1 MKVIPDLIGDLNKTE
16 RTKPIRSEATKR
28 GNVNYCICMNA
39 PAICTDYIYIEI
51 RDNIHN
57 MQVLKFGGTS
67 VANAENMS
75 KVVDIVTK
83 AVDRDRTILVLSAI
97 SGCTDALIKIGTL
110 ASERD
115 ESYKT
120 LIDGLQTRHHDIIKA
135 FLPVE
140 KQEDSIEVCDS
151 LFDSLRSIAQGVYLL
166 GELSPA
172 SLDAIQSFGELWS
185 TKIMATKLASI
196 GIATKWVDSRQI
208 VRTVAKGDKNVTDV
222 QKTYS
227 RVNEMVEDNNVTQL
241 FILPGFIASDRLG
254 RTTTLGRGGSD
265 YTASLLAVGCKARI
279 LEIWTD
285 VPGMMTSNPKVVPT
299 ARTIS
304 NISYKAALEL
314 SHFGAKVI
322 YPPTIQPVVAEGIPI
337 YIKDTFHPEAAGT
350 LIEKHPPRSKDK
362 LIGISNSDNIALL
375 SLEGS
380 GMVGI
385 PGFSSRLFETLSQND
400 INIILIT
407 QASSVH
413 TMCIAVSEKDAE
425 KAREA
430 ADRCF
435 AYEISLG
442 KLNPL
447 KVEKGYSIV
456 CLVGD
461 DVLNQTG
468 ATGRMLAALG
478 RNSIPVRATAQGSSE
493 RNISAIIASEDAEAA
508 IRTIHNEF
516 FDRRSGKE
524 IHLFIAGYGT
534 VGKALVDIIAK
545 NREKIEK
552 RTGRRLHVC
561 GLSNSRRFILDKNG
575 LSLDNIKDR
584 LAAGESSADEAY
596 FTRLATLSLENSV
609 FVDCT
614 ASADIAFKYM
624 NLFKKGYS
632 VVACNKITFSLPYV
646 RYAALKEAAI
656 EIGATLRYETTVG
669 AALPILESI
678 SRSVH
683 SGDEILRIEAVLSGT
698 LNYIFSNY
706 AGGEGGT
713 FAEVVKKAQDAG
725 YTEPDPR
732 LDLSGRDVL
741 RKLLILSREAG
752 IPLDEKDVEQTPI
765 LGPEFFEG
773 DVEEFY
779 RKLAENEETFAA
791 RYREAADKGLR
802 QRFVATLVKDEDA
815 PLGYRACIGLE
826 AVAPEHPL
834 FSLSGTDNCAIIRT
848 DFYPSPL
855 VVQGAGAGAYQT
867 ASGVLNDIIV

>member
-1 MKVIPDLIGDLNKTE
+1 
-16 RTKPIRSEATKR
+16 
-28 GNVNYCICMNA
+28 
-39 PAICTDYIYIEI
+39 
-51 RDNIHN
+51 
-57 MQVLKFGGTS
+57 MQVLKFGGSS
-67 VANAENMS
+67 VANAQNME
-75 KVVDIVTK
+75 KVIDIVTN
-83 AVDRDRTILVLSAI
+83 AVDRDRTILVSSAI
-97 SGCTDALIKIGTL
+97 SGCTDTLIKIGTL

-115 ESYKT
+115 ESYKI
-120 LIDGLQTRHHDIIKA
+120 LIDDLQTRHHEIIDS

-140 KQEDSIEVCDS
+140 KRTESKEVCDG

-185 TKIMATKLASI
+185 TKILATKLASI
-196 GIATKWVDSRQI
+196 GIATKWIDSRQI
-208 VRTVAKGDKNVTDV
+208 IRTVAKGDKNIVDI
-222 QKTYS
+222 QKTYF
-227 RVNEMVEDNNVTQL
+227 RVNELVETNPITQL
-241 FILPGFIASDRLG
+241 FVLPGFIASDKQG

-265 YTASLLAVGCKARI
+265 YTAALYAVGCKARI

-337 YIKDTFHPEAAGT
+337 YVKNTFEPEAHGT
-350 LIEKHPPRSKDK
+350 LIEKHPPRSKDSV
-362 LIGISNSDNIALL
+362 IGISNSDNIALL

-385 PGFSSRLFETLSQND
+385 PGFSSRLFETFSQND

-430 ADRCF
+430 ADKCF

-447 KVEKGYSIV
+447 KVEKGFSIV

-493 RNISAIIASEDAEAA
+493 RNISVIISSEDAEGA
-508 IRTIHNEF
+508 IKTIHNEF
-516 FDRRSGKE
+516 FDRRSGKD
-524 IHLFIAGYGT
+524 INLFIAGFGT

-545 NREKIEK
+545 NRDKIAA
-552 RTGRRLHVC
+552 RTGRRLRIC
-561 GLSNSRRFILDKNG
+561 GLSNSRRFIIDKNG
-575 LSLDNIKDR
+575 LDLNDIKTQLDNGIS
-584 LAAGESSADEAY
+584 AADEAY
-596 FTRLATLSLENSV
+596 FTHLATLSLENSV

-624 NLFKKGYS
+624 NLFKRGYS
-632 VVACNKITFSLPYV
+632 VVACNKITFSLPYSQ
-646 RYAALKEAAI
+646 YAALKEAAI

-683 SGDEILRIEAVLSGT
+683 SGDEITRIEAVLSGT

-713 FAEVVKKAQDAG
+713 FAEVVKRAQDAG

-752 IPLDEKDVEQTPI
+752 VPLDEKDVQISPI
-765 LGPEFFEG
+765 LAEEFFEG
-773 DVEEFY
+773 DVEAFY
-779 RKLAENEETFAA
+779 SKLVENEEIFAA
-791 RYREAADKGLR
+791 RFKEAASKGLR
-802 QRFVATLVKDEDA
+802 QRFVASLVKDETSE
-815 PLGYRACIGLE
+815 LGYRAKIGLE
-826 AVAPEHPL
+826 NVNESHPL
-834 FSLSGTDNCAIIRT
+834 FTLSGTDNCAIIQT

-867 ASGVLNDIIV
+867 ASGVLNDIIM

>member
-1 MKVIPDLIGDLNKTE
+1 
-16 RTKPIRSEATKR
+16 
-28 GNVNYCICMNA
+28 
-39 PAICTDYIYIEI
+39 
-51 RDNIHN
+51 
-57 MQVLKFGGTS
+57 MQVLKFGGSS

-83 AVDRDRTILVLSAI
+83 AVDRDRTILVASAI
-97 SGCTDALIKIGTL
+97 SGCTDTLINIGRL
-110 ASERD
+110 AAERN
-115 ESYKT
+115 ESYKE
-120 LIDGLQTRHHDIIKA
+120 LIEELQSRHHVIIKD
-135 FLPVE
+135 FIPLE
-140 KQEDSIEVCDS
+140 KQEESLKACDT
-151 LFDSLRSIAQGVYLL
+151 LFDSLRSITQGVSLL
-166 GELSPA
+166 GELSQT
-172 SLDAIQSFGELWS
+172 SLDTIQGFGELWS
-185 TKIMATKLASI
+185 TRILATKLASI
-196 GIATKWVDSRQI
+196 GIATKWVDSREI
-208 VRTVAKGDKNVTDV
+208 IRTVSRGDKNTVDI

-227 RVNEMVEDNNVTQL
+227 RINEMVENNPVTQL
-241 FILPGFIASDRLG
+241 FVLPGFIASDKQG

-265 YTASLLAVGCKARI
+265 YTAALYAVGCKARI

-285 VPGMMTSNPKVVPT
+285 VPGMMTTNPKVVPT

-337 YIKDTFHPEAAGT
+337 YVKNTFDPQAYGT
-350 LIEKHPPRSKDK
+350 LIEKNPPRSKDSVT
-362 LIGISNSDNIALL
+362 GISNSDNIALL

-461 DVLNQTG
+461 DVLNQSG
-468 ATGRMLAALG
+468 STGRMLAALG

-493 RNISAIIASEDAEAA
+493 RNISVIISSSDADAA
-508 IRTIHNEF
+508 LRTIHNEF
-516 FDRRSGKE
+516 FDRKSGKD
-524 IHLFIAGYGT
+524 IHLFIAGYGV
-534 VGKALVDIIAK
+534 VGKALVDIISK
-545 NREKIEK
+545 NREKIEA

-561 GLSNSRRFILDKNG
+561 GLANSRRFILNKNG
-575 LSLDNIKDR
+575 LALEDIAGQ
-584 LAAGESSADEAY
+584 LAAGEDAADEAY
-596 FTRLATLSLENSV
+596 FTRLATLTLENSV

-624 NLFKKGYS
+624 NLFRKGYS
-632 VVACNKITFSLPYV
+632 VVACNKITFSAPYKH
-646 RYAALKEAAI
+646 YAALKEAAI

-683 SGDEILRIEAVLSGT
+683 SGDEIIRIEAVLSGT

-713 FAEVVKKAQDAG
+713 FAEIVRKAQDAG

-752 IPLDEKDVEQTPI
+752 VGIDEKDVEISSI
-765 LGPEFFEG
+765 LPDEFFEG
-773 DVEEFY
+773 DVDTFY
-779 RKLAENEETFAA
+779 EKLAENEDMFAA
-791 RYREAADKGLR
+791 RYNEAASKGLR
-802 QRFVATLVKDEDA
+802 QRFVASLVKDEDSRF
-815 PLGYRACIGLE
+815 GYKAKIGLE
-826 AVAPEHPL
+826 SIDSSHPL
-834 FSLSGTDNCAIIRT
+834 YSLCGTDNAALIQT
-848 DFYPSPL
+848 GFYPSPL
-855 VVQGAGAGAYQT
+855 VIQGAGAGAYQT

>member
-1 MKVIPDLIGDLNKTE
+1 
-16 RTKPIRSEATKR
+16 
-28 GNVNYCICMNA
+28 
-39 PAICTDYIYIEI
+39 
-51 RDNIHN
+51 

-67 VANAENMS
+67 VANAEAIQQ
-75 KVVDIVTK
+75 VVEIVSRS
-83 AVDRDRTILVLSAI
+83 VDRDRTILVVSAI
-97 SGCTDALIKIGTL
+97 RGCTDALIRIGNL
-110 ASERD
+110 ASQRD
-115 ESYKT
+115 EAYKEV
-120 LIDGLQTRHHDIIKA
+120 IDSLQKQHHQIIKEV
-135 FLPVE
+135 LPVE
-140 KQEDSIEVCDS
+140 KQEESRETCDS
-151 LFDSLRSIAQGVYLL
+151 LFNSLRSIAQGVFLL
-166 GELSPA
+166 GELSPT
-172 SLDAIQSFGELWS
+172 SLDAIQGFGEQWS
-185 TKIMATKLASI
+185 SRIIATKLASI
-196 GIATKWVDSRQI
+196 GIATKWVDSRKI
-208 VRTVAKGDKNVTDV
+208 IRTVSKGEKNTVDV

-227 RVNEMVEDNNVTQL
+227 RINEMIESNPITQL
-241 FILPGFIASDRLG
+241 FVMPGFIASDKQG

-265 YTASLLAVGCKARI
+265 YSASLMAVGCKARA

-285 VPGMMTSNPKVVPT
+285 VPGMMTANPKVVPT

-322 YPPTIQPVVAEGIPI
+322 YPPTIQPVVTEGIPI
-337 YIKDTFHPEAAGT
+337 YVKNTFDPQAHGT
-350 LIEKHPPRSKDK
+350 LIEKNPPRSKDSV
-362 LIGISNSDNIALL
+362 IGISNSDNIALL

-447 KVEKGYSIV
+447 KVEKGFSIV

-461 DVLNQTG
+461 DVLNQSG

-478 RNSIPVRATAQGSSE
+478 NNSIPVRATAQGSSE
-493 RNISAIIASEDAEAA
+493 KNISVIISSHDTEAA
-508 IRTIHNEF
+508 LRTIHNEF
-516 FDRRSGKE
+516 FDRRSGKD
-524 IHLFIAGYGT
+524 IHLFIAGYGV
-534 VGKALVDIIAK
+534 VGKALVDIISK

-575 LSLDNIKDR
+575 LPLENIAEQ
-584 LAAGESSADEAY
+584 LAEGHCSADEAY
-596 FTRLATLSLENSV
+596 FNQLATLSMENSV

-624 NLFKKGYS
+624 NLFKRGYS
-632 VVACNKITFSLPYV
+632 VVACNKITFSLPY
-646 RYAALKEAAI
+646 RQYAAVKEAAI

-713 FAEVVKKAQDAG
+713 FAEVVKRAQDAG

-752 IPLDEKDVEQTPI
+752 VGIDETDVEISSI
-765 LGPEFFEG
+765 LPEDFFEG
-773 DVEEFY
+773 DVEAFY
-779 RKLAENEETFAA
+779 EKLAENEAMFAA
-791 RYREAADKGLR
+791 RYNEAASKGLR
-802 QRFVATLVKDEDA
+802 QRFVASLVKDNGS
-815 PLGYRACIGLE
+815 PFGYKAKIGLE
-826 AVAPEHPL
+826 CVDASHPL
-834 FSLSGTDNCAIIRT
+834 FSLCGTDNAALIQT

-855 VVQGAGAGAYQT
+855 VVQGAGAGAYQP
-867 ASGVLNDIIV
+867 ASGVLNDIIM

>member
-1 MKVIPDLIGDLNKTE
+1 
-16 RTKPIRSEATKR
+16 
-28 GNVNYCICMNA
+28 
-39 PAICTDYIYIEI
+39 
-51 RDNIHN
+51 
-57 MQVLKFGGTS
+57 MQVLKFGGSS
-67 VANAENMS
+67 VADATNMA

-83 AVDRDRTILVLSAI
+83 AVDRDRTILVASAI
-97 SGCTDALIKIGTL
+97 SGCTDTLIKIGSL
-110 ASERD
+110 AAERD
-115 ESYKT
+115 ESYKL
-120 LIDGLQTRHHDIIKA
+120 LIDELQSRHHEIIRE

-140 KQEDSIEVCDS
+140 KQEDSTQVCDS
-151 LFDSLRSIAQGVYLL
+151 LFDSLRGIAQGVCLL

-172 SLDAIQSFGELWS
+172 SLDAIQGFGELWS
-185 TKIMATKLASI
+185 TKILATKLASI
-196 GIATKWVDSRQI
+196 GIATKWIDSRNI
-208 VRTVAKGDKNVTDV
+208 IRTIDKNGKNIVDV
-222 QKTYS
+222 QKTYF
-227 RVNEMVEDNNVTQL
+227 RVNEMVENNPITQL
-241 FILPGFIASDRLG
+241 FVLPGFIASDKQG

-265 YTASLLAVGCKARI
+265 YTASLYAVGCKARV

-285 VPGMMTSNPKVVPT
+285 VSGMMTSNPKVVPT

-337 YIKDTFHPEAAGT
+337 YVKNTFEPAAFGT
-350 LIEKHPPRSKDK
+350 LIEKNPPRSKDSV
-362 LIGISNSDNIALL
+362 IGISNSDNIALL

-493 RNISAIIASEDAEAA
+493 RNISVIISSSDAEAA

-516 FDRRSGKE
+516 FDRRSGKD
-524 IHLFIAGYGT
+524 INLFIAGFGT

-545 NREKIEK
+545 NREKIAE

-561 GLSNSRRFILDKNG
+561 GLANSRRFIIDKNG
-575 LSLDNIKDR
+575 LSLTDIAAQLEAGDN
-584 LAAGESSADEAY
+584 SADEAY
-596 FTRLATLSLENSV
+596 FNQLATLSLENSV

-624 NLFKKGYS
+624 HLFKKGYS
-632 VVACNKITFSLPYV
+632 VVACNKITFSSPYKH
-646 RYAALKEAAI
+646 YAALKEAAI

-683 SGDEILRIEAVLSGT
+683 SGDEIIRIEAVLSGT
-698 LNYIFSNY
+698 LNYIFSTY

-713 FAEVVKKAQDAG
+713 FAEVVKQAQDAG

-741 RKLLILSREAG
+741 RKLIILSREAG
-752 IPLDEKDVEQTPI
+752 VGIDEKDVDISAI
-765 LGPEFFEG
+765 LPDEFFEG
-773 DVEEFY
+773 DVASFY
-779 RKLAENEETFAA
+779 AKLAENEEMFAA
-791 RYREAADKGLR
+791 RYNEAAAKGLR
-802 QRFVATLVKDEDA
+802 QRFVASLVKDENSSF
-815 PLGYRACIGLE
+815 GYRARIALE
-826 AVAPEHPL
+826 NVDENSPL
-834 FSLSGTDNCAIIRT
+834 YNLCGTDNAALIQT
-848 DFYPSPL
+848 EFYPSPL

>member
-1 MKVIPDLIGDLNKTE
+1 
-16 RTKPIRSEATKR
+16 
-28 GNVNYCICMNA
+28 
-39 PAICTDYIYIEI
+39 
-51 RDNIHN
+51 

-67 VANAENMS
+67 VANANSMS
-75 KVVDIVTK
+75 QVIDIVIK
-83 AVDRDRTILVLSAI
+83 AVDRDRTILVVSAI
-97 SGCTDALIKIGTL
+97 SGCTDTLIRIGNL
-110 ASERD
+110 ASQRD
-115 ESYKT
+115 ESYKE
-120 LIDGLQTRHHDIIKA
+120 LINGLQERHHEIIRQL
-135 FLPVE
+135 LPVE
-140 KQEDSIEVCDS
+140 KQDESKEVCDG
-151 LFDSLRSIAQGVYLL
+151 LFDSLRSITQGVYLL

-185 TKIMATKLASI
+185 TKILATKLASI

-208 VRTVAKGDKNVTDV
+208 VRTIAKGDRNIVDI
-222 QKTYS
+222 QKTYY
-227 RVNEMVEDNNVTQL
+227 RVNEMVESNEITQL
-241 FILPGFIASDRLG
+241 FVLPGFVASDKQG

-265 YTASLLAVGCKARI
+265 YTAALFAVGCKARI

-337 YIKDTFHPEAAGT
+337 YVKNTFDPVAHGT
-350 LIEKHPPRSKDK
+350 LIEKNPPRSKDK
-362 LIGISNSDNIALL
+362 VIGISNSDNIALL

-425 KAREA
+425 KAKEA

-447 KVEKGYSIV
+447 KVEKGFSIV

-468 ATGRMLAALG
+468 ATGKMLAALG

-493 RNISAIIASEDAEAA
+493 RNVSVIISSADTDAA

-516 FDRRSGKE
+516 FDRRSGKD
-524 IHLFIAGYGT
+524 INLFIAGFGT

-545 NREKIEK
+545 NRDKIAE

-575 LSLDNIKDR
+575 LDLSNIKEQLDN
-584 LAAGESSADEAY
+584 GTSSADEAY
-596 FTRLATLSLENSV
+596 FTQLATLSMENSV

-632 VVACNKITFSLPYV
+632 VVACNKITFSLPYKQ
-646 RYAALKEAAI
+646 YAALKEAAI

-713 FAEVVKKAQDAG
+713 FAEVVKRAQDAG

-752 IPLDEKDVEQTPI
+752 VPLDEKDVQISPV
-765 LGPEFFEG
+765 LGDEFFEG
-773 DVEEFY
+773 DVEAFY
-779 RKLAENEETFAA
+779 AKLAENEEVFAA
-791 RYREAADKGLR
+791 RYNEAASKGLR
-802 QRFVATLVKDEDA
+802 QRFVASLIKDDSS
-815 PLGYRACIGLE
+815 PLGYRAKTGLE
-826 AVAPEHPL
+826 AVSADHPL
-834 FSLSGTDNCAIIRT
+834 FTLNGTDNCAIIQT
-848 DFYPSPL
+848 EFYPSPL

-867 ASGVLNDIIV
+867 ASGVLNDIIM

>member
-1 MKVIPDLIGDLNKTE
+1 
-16 RTKPIRSEATKR
+16 
-28 GNVNYCICMNA
+28 
-39 PAICTDYIYIEI
+39 
-51 RDNIHN
+51 

-67 VANAENMS
+67 VANAEAIQ
-75 KVVDIVTK
+75 KVVEIVSGS
-83 AVDRDRTILVLSAI
+83 VDRDRTILVVSAI
-97 SGCTDALIKIGTL
+97 RGCTDALIHIGNL
-110 ASERD
+110 ASQRD
-115 ESYKT
+115 ESYIEI
-120 LIDGLQTRHHDIIKA
+120 IDDLQDKHHQIIREL
-135 FLPVE
+135 LPRE
-140 KQEDSIEVCDS
+140 KHDEACRTCDE
-151 LFDSLRSIAQGVYLL
+151 LFNSLRSIAQGVYLL
-166 GELSPA
+166 GELSPT
-172 SLDAIQSFGELWS
+172 SLDAIQGFGELWS
-185 TKIMATKLASI
+185 SKIIATKLASV
-196 GIATKWVDSRQI
+196 GIATKWVDSRKI
-208 VRTVAKGDKNVTDV
+208 IRTVSKGETNAVDI

-227 RVNEMVEDNNVTQL
+227 RVNEMIGNNPITQL
-241 FILPGFIASDRLG
+241 FVMPGFIASDKQG

-265 YTASLLAVGCKARI
+265 YSASLMAVGCKARA

-322 YPPTIQPVVAEGIPI
+322 YPPTIQPVVTEGIPI
-337 YIKDTFHPEAAGT
+337 YVKNTFEPQAHGT
-350 LIEKHPPRSKDK
+350 LIEKNPPRSKDAV
-362 LIGISNSDNIALL
+362 IGISNSDNIALL

-447 KVEKGYSIV
+447 KVEKGFSIV

-461 DVLNQTG
+461 DVLNQSG

-478 RNSIPVRATAQGSSE
+478 SNSIQVRATAQGSSE
-493 RNISAIIASEDAEAA
+493 KNISVIISSSDTDAAL
-508 IRTIHNEF
+508 RTIHNEF
-516 FDRRSGKE
+516 FDRRSGKD
-524 IHLFIAGYGT
+524 IHLFIAGYGV
-534 VGKALVDIIAK
+534 VGKALVDIISK

-561 GLSNSRRFILDKNG
+561 GLSNSRRFILNKNG
-575 LSLDNIKDR
+575 LSLENIAEQ
-584 LAAGESSADEAY
+584 LADGHSSADEAY
-596 FTRLATLSLENSV
+596 FNKLATLTLENSV

-624 NLFKKGYS
+624 NLFKRGYS
-632 VVACNKITFSLPYV
+632 VVACNKITFSLPYKQ
-646 RYAALKEAAI
+646 YAAVKEAAI

-706 AGGEGGT
+706 AGGNGGT
-713 FAEVVKKAQDAG
+713 FAEVVKRAQDAG

-752 IPLDEKDVEQTPI
+752 VGIDEKDVEISSI
-765 LGPEFFEG
+765 LPDEFFEG
-773 DVEEFY
+773 DVNAFY
-779 RKLAENEETFAA
+779 AKLAENEAMFAE
-791 RYREAADKGLR
+791 RYHEAASKGLR
-802 QRFVATLVKDEDA
+802 QRFVASLVKDSESSY
-815 PLGYRACIGLE
+815 GYKAKIGLE
-826 AVAPEHPL
+826 SVDASHPL
-834 FSLSGTDNCAIIRT
+834 YNLCGTDNAALIQT

-867 ASGVLNDIIV
+867 ASGVLNDIIM

>member
-1 MKVIPDLIGDLNKTE
+1 
-16 RTKPIRSEATKR
+16 
-28 GNVNYCICMNA
+28 
-39 PAICTDYIYIEI
+39 
-51 RDNIHN
+51 
-57 MQVLKFGGTS
+57 MQVLKFGGSS
-67 VANAENMS
+67 VANADSMA
-75 KVVDIVTK
+75 KVVDIVTN
-83 AVDRDRTILVLSAI
+83 AVDRDRTILVSSAI
-97 SGCTDALIKIGTL
+97 SGCTDTLIKIGTL
-110 ASERD
+110 ASQRD
-115 ESYKT
+115 ESYKE
-120 LIDGLQTRHHDIIKA
+120 LIDQLQEKHHLIIRD
-135 FLPVE
+135 FLPLE
-140 KQEDSIEVCDS
+140 KHVDSLEVCDS
-151 LFDSLRSIAQGVYLL
+151 LFDSLRSIAQGVFLL

-172 SLDAIQSFGELWS
+172 SLDAIQGFGELWS
-185 TKIMATKLASI
+185 TKILATKLASI
-196 GIATKWVDSRQI
+196 GIATKWVDSRNI
-208 VRTVAKGDKNVTDV
+208 IRTIAKGDKNVVDV
-222 QKTYS
+222 QKSYS
-227 RVNEMVEDNNVTQL
+227 RINEMVESNPATQL
-241 FILPGFIASDRLG
+241 FVVPGFIASDKQG

-265 YTASLLAVGCKARI
+265 YTASLYAVGCKARI

-285 VPGMMTSNPKVVPT
+285 VSGMMTSNPKVVPT
-299 ARTIS
+299 AKTIS

-337 YIKDTFHPEAAGT
+337 YVKNTFAPEDHGT
-350 LIEKHPPRSKDK
+350 LIEKNPPRSKSK

-425 KAREA
+425 RAKGA

-447 KVEKGYSIV
+447 KVEKGFSIV

-478 RNSIPVRATAQGSSE
+478 RNSVPVRATAQGSSE
-493 RNISAIIASEDAEAA
+493 RNISVIISSKDTEAA

-516 FDRRSGKE
+516 FDRRSGKD
-524 IHLFIAGYGT
+524 INLFIAGFGT

-545 NREKIEK
+545 NREKIAA
-552 RTGRRLHVC
+552 RTGRRLHIC
-561 GLSNSRRFILDKNG
+561 GLSNSRKFIIDKNG
-575 LSLDNIKDR
+575 LDLNDIQAQLNN
-584 LAAGESSADEAY
+584 GESSADEAY
-596 FTRLATLSLENSV
+596 FTQLATLSLENSV

-624 NLFKKGYS
+624 HLFKKGYS
-632 VVACNKITFSLPYV
+632 VVACNKITFSSPYEHYV
-646 RYAALKEAAI
+646 ALKQAAI

-683 SGDEILRIEAVLSGT
+683 SGDDIIRIEAVLSGT

-713 FAEVVKKAQDAG
+713 FAEVVKRAQDAG

-741 RKLLILSREAG
+741 RKLIILSREAG
-752 IPLDEKDVEQTPI
+752 VGIDEKDVEISPI
-765 LGPEFFEG
+765 LGDEFFEG
-773 DVEEFY
+773 DVASFY
-779 RKLAENEETFAA
+779 SKLAENEEMFAA
-791 RYREAADKGLR
+791 RYHEAASKGLR
-802 QRFVATLVKDEDA
+802 QRFVASLVKDENA
-815 PLGYRACIGLE
+815 TYGYKAKIGLE
-826 AVAPEHPL
+826 CVDSLHPL
-834 FSLSGTDNCAIIRT
+834 FNLCGTDNAALIQT
-848 DFYPSPL
+848 EFYPSPL

-867 ASGVLNDIIV
+867 ASGLLNDIIV

>member
-1 MKVIPDLIGDLNKTE
+1 
-16 RTKPIRSEATKR
+16 
-28 GNVNYCICMNA
+28 
-39 PAICTDYIYIEI
+39 
-51 RDNIHN
+51 
-57 MQVLKFGGTS
+57 MQVLKFGGSS

-75 KVVDIVTK
+75 KVVDIVAN
-83 AVDRDRTILVLSAI
+83 AVDRDRTILVASAI
-97 SGCTDALIKIGTL
+97 SGCTDTLIKIGTL
-110 ASERD
+110 ASQRD
-115 ESYKT
+115 ESYKG
-120 LIDGLQTRHHDIIKA
+120 LIEELQEKHHVIIRD
-135 FLPVE
+135 FLPLE
-140 KQEDSIEVCDS
+140 KQAESQEVCDS
-151 LFDSLRSIAQGVYLL
+151 LFDSLRSIAQGVFLL

-172 SLDAIQSFGELWS
+172 SLDAIQGFGELWS
-185 TKIMATKLASI
+185 TKILATKLASI
-196 GIATKWVDSRQI
+196 GIATKWIDSRNI
-208 VRTVAKGDKNVTDV
+208 IRTVAKGDKNIVDV

-227 RVNEMVEDNNVTQL
+227 RINEMVESNPITQL
-241 FILPGFIASDRLG
+241 FVLPGFIASDKQG

-265 YTASLLAVGCKARI
+265 YTASLYAVGCKARV

-285 VPGMMTSNPKVVPT
+285 VSGMMTSNSKVVPT

-337 YIKDTFHPEAAGT
+337 YVKNTFDPQASGT
-350 LIEKHPPRSKDK
+350 LIEKNPPRSKDSV
-362 LIGISNSDNIALL
+362 IGISNSDNIALL

-447 KVEKGYSIV
+447 KVEKGFSIV

-461 DVLNQTG
+461 DVLNQSG

-493 RNISAIIASEDAEAA
+493 RNISVIISSADADGA

-516 FDRRSGKE
+516 FDRKSGKD
-524 IHLFIAGYGT
+524 IHLFIAGYGV

-545 NREKIEK
+545 NRDKIEA

-575 LSLDNIKDR
+575 LPLDCIADL
-584 LAAGESSADEAY
+584 LAAGESAADEAY
-596 FTRLATLSLENSV
+596 FTQLATLTLENSV

-632 VVACNKITFSLPYV
+632 VVACNKITFSAPYKH
-646 RYAALKEAAI
+646 YAALKEAAI

-706 AGGEGGT
+706 AGGDGGT
-713 FAEVVKKAQDAG
+713 FAEVVKRAQDAG

-752 IPLDEKDVEQTPI
+752 VGIDEKDVEISALLPE
-765 LGPEFFEG
+765 EFFEG
-773 DVEEFY
+773 DVDAFY
-779 RKLAENEETFAA
+779 AKLAENEDMFAA
-791 RYREAADKGLR
+791 RYNEAASKGLR
-802 QRFVATLVKDEDA
+802 QRFVASLVKDASA
-815 PLGYRACIGLE
+815 PFGYKAKIGLE
-826 AVAPEHPL
+826 SIDSTHPL
-834 FSLSGTDNCAIIRT
+834 YNLCGTDNAALIQT

-855 VVQGAGAGAYQT
+855 VIQGAGAGAYQT
-867 ASGVLNDIIV
+867 ASGVLNDIIM

>member
-1 MKVIPDLIGDLNKTE
+1 
-16 RTKPIRSEATKR
+16 
-28 GNVNYCICMNA
+28 
-39 PAICTDYIYIEI
+39 
-51 RDNIHN
+51 

-67 VANAENMS
+67 VANAEAIQ
-75 KVVDIVTK
+75 KVVEIVSGS
-83 AVDRDRTILVLSAI
+83 VDRDRTILVVSAI
-97 SGCTDALIKIGTL
+97 RGCTDSLIHIGNL
-110 ASERD
+110 ASQRD
-115 ESYKT
+115 ESYIEI
-120 LIDGLQTRHHDIIKA
+120 IDDLQDKHHQIIREL
-135 FLPVE
+135 LPRE
-140 KQEDSIEVCDS
+140 KHDEACRTCDE

-166 GELSPA
+166 GELSPT
-172 SLDAIQSFGELWS
+172 SLDAIQGFGELWS
-185 TKIMATKLASI
+185 SKIIATKLASV
-196 GIATKWVDSRQI
+196 GIATKWVDSRKI
-208 VRTVAKGDKNVTDV
+208 IRTVSKGETNAVDI

-227 RVNEMVEDNNVTQL
+227 RVNEMIGNNPITQL
-241 FILPGFIASDRLG
+241 FVMPGFIASDKQG

-265 YTASLLAVGCKARI
+265 YSASLMAVGCKARA

-285 VPGMMTSNPKVVPT
+285 VPGMMPSNRKVVPT

-322 YPPTIQPVVAEGIPI
+322 YPPTIQPVVTEGIPI
-337 YIKDTFHPEAAGT
+337 YVKNTFEPQAHGT
-350 LIEKHPPRSKDK
+350 LIEKNPPRSKDAV
-362 LIGISNSDNIALL
+362 IGISNSDNIALL

-447 KVEKGYSIV
+447 KVEKGFSIV

-461 DVLNQTG
+461 DVLNQSG

-478 RNSIPVRATAQGSSE
+478 SNSIQVRATAQGSSE
-493 RNISAIIASEDAEAA
+493 KNISVIISSSDTDAAL
-508 IRTIHNEF
+508 RTIHNEF
-516 FDRRSGKE
+516 FDRRSGKD
-524 IHLFIAGYGT
+524 IHLFIAGYGV
-534 VGKALVDIIAK
+534 VGKALVDIISK

-561 GLSNSRRFILDKNG
+561 GLSNSRRFILNKNG
-575 LSLDNIKDR
+575 LSLENIAEQ
-584 LAAGESSADEAY
+584 LADGHSSADEAY
-596 FTRLATLSLENSV
+596 FNKLATLTLENSV

-624 NLFKKGYS
+624 NLFKRGYS
-632 VVACNKITFSLPYV
+632 VVACNKITFSLPYKQ
-646 RYAALKEAAI
+646 YAAVKEAAI

-706 AGGEGGT
+706 AGGNGGT
-713 FAEVVKKAQDAG
+713 FAEVVKRAQDAG

-752 IPLDEKDVEQTPI
+752 VGIDEKDVEISSI
-765 LGPEFFEG
+765 LPDEFFEG
-773 DVEEFY
+773 DVNAFY
-779 RKLAENEETFAA
+779 AKLAENEAMFAE
-791 RYREAADKGLR
+791 RYNEAASKGLR
-802 QRFVATLVKDEDA
+802 QRFVASLVKDSESSF
-815 PLGYRACIGLE
+815 GYKAKIGLE
-826 AVAPEHPL
+826 SVDASHPL
-834 FSLSGTDNCAIIRT
+834 YNLCGTDNAALIQT

-867 ASGVLNDIIV
+867 ASGVLNDIIM

>member
-1 MKVIPDLIGDLNKTE
+1 
-16 RTKPIRSEATKR
+16 
-28 GNVNYCICMNA
+28 
-39 PAICTDYIYIEI
+39 
-51 RDNIHN
+51 
-57 MQVLKFGGTS
+57 MQVLKFGGSS
-67 VANAENMS
+67 VANADNMS

-83 AVDRDRTILVLSAI
+83 AVDRDRTILVASAI
-97 SGCTDALIKIGTL
+97 SGCTDTLIKIGHL
-110 ASERD
+110 ASQRDDSYKALIDELQHKHHEIIRNFLPLEKQD
-115 ESYKT
+115 ESK
-120 LIDGLQTRHHDIIKA
+120 
-135 FLPVE
+135 
-140 KQEDSIEVCDS
+140 EVCDS
-151 LFDSLRSIAQGVYLL
+151 LFDSLRSIAQGVFLL
-166 GELSPA
+166 GELSPT
-172 SLDAIQSFGELWS
+172 SLDAIQGFGELWS
-185 TKIMATKLASI
+185 TKILATKLASI
-196 GIATKWVDSRQI
+196 GIATKWIDSRKI
-208 VRTVAKGDKNVTDV
+208 IRTVAKGDKNIVDI

-227 RVNEMVEDNNVTQL
+227 RINEMVESNPITQL
-241 FILPGFIASDRLG
+241 FVLPGFIASDKQG

-265 YTASLLAVGCKARI
+265 YTASLYAVGCKARV

-285 VPGMMTSNPKVVPT
+285 VSGMMTSNPKIVPT

-337 YIKDTFHPEAAGT
+337 YVKNTFDPDAFGT
-350 LIEKHPPRSKDK
+350 LIEKHPPRSKDSV
-362 LIGISNSDNIALL
+362 IGISNSDNIALL

-447 KVEKGYSIV
+447 KVEKGFSIV

-461 DVLNQTG
+461 DVLNQSG

-493 RNISAIIASEDAEAA
+493 RNISVIISSSDTDAA

-516 FDRRSGKE
+516 FDRRSGKD
-524 IHLFIAGYGT
+524 IHLFIAGYGV
-534 VGKALVDIIAK
+534 VGKALVDIISK

-552 RTGRRLHVC
+552 RTGRRLHIC

-575 LSLDNIKDR
+575 LSLDNIQEQ
-584 LAAGESSADEAY
+584 LNNGISSADEAY
-596 FTRLATLSLENSV
+596 FTHLATLSLENSV

-632 VVACNKITFSLPYV
+632 VVACNKITFSSPYKQ
-646 RYAALKEAAI
+646 YAALKEAAI

-713 FAEVVKKAQDAG
+713 FAEVVKRAQDAG

-741 RKLLILSREAG
+741 RKLIILSREAG
-752 IPLDEKDVEQTPI
+752 VGIDEKDVEISPI
-765 LGPEFFEG
+765 LGEEFFEG
-773 DVEEFY
+773 DVASFY
-779 RKLAENEETFAA
+779 EKLAQNEEMFAE
-791 RYREAADKGLR
+791 RYAEAASKGLR
-802 QRFVATLVKDEDA
+802 QRFVASLVKDADA
-815 PLGYRACIGLE
+815 PFGYRAKIGLE
-826 AVAPEHPL
+826 SIDASHPL
-834 FSLSGTDNCAIIRT
+834 FNLCGTDNAALIQT

-855 VVQGAGAGAYQT
+855 VIQGAGAGAYQT
-867 ASGVLNDIIV
+867 ASGVLNDIII

>member
-1 MKVIPDLIGDLNKTE
+1 
-16 RTKPIRSEATKR
+16 
-28 GNVNYCICMNA
+28 
-39 PAICTDYIYIEI
+39 
-51 RDNIHN
+51 

-67 VANAENMS
+67 VANAEAIQQ
-75 KVVDIVTK
+75 VVEIVSRS
-83 AVDRDRTILVLSAI
+83 VDRDRTILVVSAI
-97 SGCTDALIKIGTL
+97 QGCTDALIRIGNL
-110 ASERD
+110 ASQRD
-115 ESYKT
+115 EAYKEV
-120 LIDGLQTRHHDIIKA
+120 IDSLQKQHHQIIKEV
-135 FLPVE
+135 LPVE
-140 KQEDSIEVCDS
+140 KQEESRETCDS
-151 LFDSLRSIAQGVYLL
+151 LFNSLRSIAQGVFLL
-166 GELSPA
+166 GELSPT
-172 SLDAIQSFGELWS
+172 SLDAIQGFGEQWS
-185 TKIMATKLASI
+185 SRIIATKLASI
-196 GIATKWVDSRQI
+196 GIATKWVDSRKI
-208 VRTVAKGDKNVTDV
+208 IRTVSKGEKNAVDV

-227 RVNEMVEDNNVTQL
+227 RINEMIESNPITQL
-241 FILPGFIASDRLG
+241 FVMPGFIASDKQG

-265 YTASLLAVGCKARI
+265 YSASLMAVGCKARA

-285 VPGMMTSNPKVVPT
+285 VPGMMTANPKVVPT

-322 YPPTIQPVVAEGIPI
+322 YPPTIQPVVTEGIPI
-337 YIKDTFHPEAAGT
+337 YVKNTFDPQAHGT
-350 LIEKHPPRSKDK
+350 LIEKNPPRSKDSV
-362 LIGISNSDNIALL
+362 IGISNSDNIALL

-447 KVEKGYSIV
+447 KVEKGFSIV

-461 DVLNQTG
+461 DVLNQSG

-478 RNSIPVRATAQGSSE
+478 NNSIPVRATAQGSSE
-493 RNISAIIASEDAEAA
+493 KNISVIISSHDTEAA
-508 IRTIHNEF
+508 LRTIHNEF
-516 FDRRSGKE
+516 FDRRSGKD
-524 IHLFIAGYGT
+524 IHLFIAGYGV
-534 VGKALVDIIAK
+534 VGKALVDIISK

-575 LSLDNIKDR
+575 LPLENIAEQ
-584 LAAGESSADEAY
+584 LAEGHCSADEAY
-596 FTRLATLSLENSV
+596 FNQLATLSMENSV

-624 NLFKKGYS
+624 NLFKRGYS
-632 VVACNKITFSLPYV
+632 VVACNKITFSLPYRQYTAV
-646 RYAALKEAAI
+646 KEAAI

-713 FAEVVKKAQDAG
+713 FAEVVKRAQDAG

-752 IPLDEKDVEQTPI
+752 VGIDETDVEISSI
-765 LGPEFFEG
+765 LPEDFFEG
-773 DVEEFY
+773 DVDSFY
-779 RKLAENEETFAA
+779 AKLAENEEMFAA
-791 RYREAADKGLR
+791 RYNEAASKGLR
-802 QRFVATLVKDEDA
+802 QRFVASLVKDNGS
-815 PLGYRACIGLE
+815 PFGYKAKIGLE
-826 AVAPEHPL
+826 CVDASHPL
-834 FSLSGTDNCAIIRT
+834 FSLCGTDNAALIQT

-867 ASGVLNDIIV
+867 ASGVLNDIIM

>member
-1 MKVIPDLIGDLNKTE
+1 
-16 RTKPIRSEATKR
+16 
-28 GNVNYCICMNA
+28 
-39 PAICTDYIYIEI
+39 
-51 RDNIHN
+51 

-67 VANAENMS
+67 VANADNMS
-75 KVVDIVTK
+75 QVVDIVTK
-83 AVDRDRTILVLSAI
+83 AVDRDRTILVSSAI
-97 SGCTDALIKIGTL
+97 SGCTDTLIMIGNL

-115 ESYKT
+115 ETYKE
-120 LIDGLQTRHHDIIKA
+120 LIDALQKKHHDIIREI
-135 FLPVE
+135 LPVE
-140 KQEDSIEVCDS
+140 KQDESLEVCDD
-151 LFDSLRSIAQGVYLL
+151 LFDSLRSIAQGVCLL

-185 TKIMATKLASI
+185 TKILATKLAAI

-208 VRTVAKGDKNVTDV
+208 VRTMAKGDKNIVDV
-222 QKTYS
+222 QKTYY
-227 RVNEMVEDNNVTQL
+227 RVNEMVEGNPITQL
-241 FILPGFIASDRLG
+241 FVVPGFIASDKQG

-265 YTASLLAVGCKARI
+265 YTAALFAVGCKARI

-285 VPGMMTSNPKVVPT
+285 VSGMMTSNPKVVPT

-337 YIKDTFHPEAAGT
+337 YVKNTFDPEAHGT
-350 LIEKHPPRSKDK
+350 LIEKNPPRSKDK
-362 LIGISNSDNIALL
+362 VIGISNSDKIALL

-413 TMCIAVSEKDAE
+413 TMCIAVSETDAE

-447 KVEKGYSIV
+447 KVEKGFSIV

-493 RNISAIIASEDAEAA
+493 RNISVIISSSDAEAA

-516 FDRRSGKE
+516 FDRRSGKD
-524 IHLFIAGYGT
+524 INLFIAGYGV

-545 NREKIEK
+545 NRDKIAA

-561 GLSNSRRFILDKNG
+561 GLSNSRKFIIDKHGLD
-575 LSLDNIKDR
+575 LSDIKQQLDNGI
-584 LAAGESSADEAY
+584 SSADEAY
-596 FTRLATLSLENSV
+596 FTQLAGLSLENSV

-624 NLFKKGYS
+624 NLFKRGYS
-632 VVACNKITFSLPYV
+632 VVACNKITFSSPYKQ
-646 RYAALKEAAI
+646 YAALKEAAI

-683 SGDEILRIEAVLSGT
+683 SGDEIIRIEAVLSGT

-713 FAEVVKKAQDAG
+713 FAEIVRRAQEAG

-752 IPLDEKDVEQTPI
+752 VGIDEKDVDITPI
-765 LGPEFFEG
+765 LPEEFFEG
-773 DVEEFY
+773 DVEAFY
-779 RKLAENEETFAA
+779 KKLAENENMFAE
-791 RYREAADKGLR
+791 RYNEAAAKGLR
-802 QRFVATLVKDEDA
+802 QRFVASLVKDEA
-815 PLGYRACIGLE
+815 SPFGYRAKIGLE
-826 AVAPEHPL
+826 SFSEEHPL
-834 FSLSGTDNCAIIRT
+834 FNLCGTDNAALIQT

-855 VVQGAGAGAYQT
+855 VIQGAGAGAYQT
-867 ASGVLNDIIV
+867 ASGVLNDIIM

>member
-1 MKVIPDLIGDLNKTE
+1 
-16 RTKPIRSEATKR
+16 
-28 GNVNYCICMNA
+28 
-39 PAICTDYIYIEI
+39 
-51 RDNIHN
+51 
-57 MQVLKFGGTS
+57 MQVLKFGGSS
-67 VANAENMS
+67 VADARNMS
-75 KVVDIVTK
+75 KVVDIVTN
-83 AVDRDRTILVLSAI
+83 AVDRDRTILVASAI
-97 SGCTDALIKIGTL
+97 SGCTDTLIRIGTL
-110 ASERD
+110 ASQRD
-115 ESYKT
+115 ESYKG
-120 LIDGLQTRHHDIIKA
+120 LIDGLQQRHHVIIKD
-135 FLPVE
+135 FLPRE
-140 KQEDSIEVCDS
+140 KQEESLETCDA
-151 LFDSLRSIAQGVYLL
+151 LFDSLRSIAQGVFLL

-172 SLDAIQSFGELWS
+172 SLDAIQGFGELWS
-185 TKIMATKLASI
+185 TKILATKLASI
-196 GIATKWVDSRQI
+196 GISTKWIDSRTI
-208 VRTVAKGDKNVTDV
+208 IRTIAKGDKNIVDV

-227 RVNEMVEDNNVTQL
+227 RVNEMVENNPITQL
-241 FILPGFIASDRLG
+241 FVLPGFIASDKQG

-265 YTASLLAVGCKARI
+265 YTASLYAVGCKARI

-285 VPGMMTSNPKVVPT
+285 VPGMMTSNPKTVPT

-322 YPPTIQPVVAEGIPI
+322 YPPTIQPVVTEGIPI
-337 YIKDTFHPEAAGT
+337 YIKNTFDPEAPGT
-350 LIEKHPPRSKDK
+350 LIEKNPPRSKDSV
-362 LIGISNSDNIALL
+362 IGISNSDNIALL

-447 KVEKGYSIV
+447 KVEKGFSIV

-461 DVLNQTG
+461 DVLNQSG

-478 RNSIPVRATAQGSSE
+478 NNSIPVRATAQGSSE
-493 RNISAIIASEDAEAA
+493 RNISVIISSSDADAA
-508 IRTIHNEF
+508 IKTIHNEF
-516 FDRRSGKE
+516 FDRKSGKD
-524 IHLFIAGYGT
+524 IHLFIAGYGV
-534 VGKALVDIIAK
+534 VGKALVDIISK
-545 NREKIEK
+545 NRDKIEE

-561 GLSNSRRFILDKNG
+561 GLANSRRFVIDKNG
-575 LSLDNIKDR
+575 LALENIAER
-584 LAAGESSADEAY
+584 LAEGESSADEAY
-596 FTRLATLSLENSV
+596 FTQLATLTLENSV

-624 NLFKKGYS
+624 NLFKRGYS
-632 VVACNKITFSLPYV
+632 VVACNKITFSAPYKH
-646 RYAALKEAAI
+646 YAALKSAAI

-706 AGGEGGT
+706 AGGIGGT
-713 FAEVVKKAQDAG
+713 FAEVVKRAQDAG

-752 IPLDEKDVEQTPI
+752 VGIDEKDVDVSPI
-765 LGPEFFEG
+765 LPEEFFEG
-773 DVEEFY
+773 DVEAFY
-779 RKLAENEETFAA
+779 AKLAANEDMFAA
-791 RYREAADKGLR
+791 QYKEAAAQGLR
-802 QRFVATLVKDEDA
+802 QRFVASLVKDAEA
-815 PLGYRACIGLE
+815 PFGYKARIGLE
-826 AVAPEHPL
+826 RVEASHPL
-834 FSLSGTDNCAIIRT
+834 YSLCGTDNAALIQT
-848 DFYPSPL
+848 EFYPSPL

-867 ASGVLNDIIV
+867 ASGVLNDIIM

>member
-1 MKVIPDLIGDLNKTE
+1 M
-16 RTKPIRSEATKR
+16 
-28 GNVNYCICMNA
+28 
-39 PAICTDYIYIEI
+39 
-51 RDNIHN
+51 
-57 MQVLKFGGTS
+57 KFGGTS
-67 VANAENMS
+67 VANADSMS
-75 KVVDIVTK
+75 QVADIVTK
-83 AVDRDRTILVLSAI
+83 AVDRDRTILVVSAI
-97 SGCTDALIKIGTL
+97 SGCTNTLIEIGIL
-110 ASERD
+110 ASKRD
-115 ESYKT
+115 EGYKT
-120 LIDGLQTRHHDIIKA
+120 LIDKLQKQHHDIIREL
-135 FLPVE
+135 LPRE
-140 KQEDSIEVCDS
+140 KQEESREVCDS
-151 LFDSLRSIAQGVYLL
+151 LFDSLRSIAQGVCLL

-172 SLDAIQSFGELWS
+172 SLDAIQAFGELWS
-185 TKIMATKLASI
+185 TKILATKLATI
-196 GIATKWVDSRQI
+196 GIATKWIDSRKI
-208 VRTVAKGDKNVTDV
+208 IRTYAKGDKNVVDV

-227 RVNEMVEDNNVTQL
+227 RVNEMVENNPITQL
-241 FILPGFIASDRLG
+241 FVLPGFIAADKQG

-265 YTASLLAVGCKARI
+265 YTAALYAVGCKARI

-285 VPGMMTSNPKVVPT
+285 VSGMMTTNPKVVPT
-299 ARTIS
+299 AHPI
-304 NISYKAALEL
+304 NHISYKAALEL

-337 YIKDTFHPEAAGT
+337 YVKNTFDPEASGT
-350 LIEKHPPRSKDK
+350 LIEKNPPRSKDRV
-362 LIGISNSDNIALL
+362 IGISNSDNIALL

-413 TMCIAVSEKDAE
+413 TMCIAVSEKDAD

-447 KVEKGYSIV
+447 KVEKGFSIV

-493 RNISAIIASEDAEAA
+493 RNISVIISSSDSEAA

-516 FDRRSGKE
+516 FDRRSGKD
-524 IHLFIAGYGT
+524 INLFIAGYGV

-545 NREKIEK
+545 NREKIAA
-552 RTGRRLHVC
+552 RTGRRLHIC
-561 GLSNSRRFILDKNG
+561 GLSNSRRFIIDKHG
-575 LSLDNIKDR
+575 LALKGIGEQ
-584 LAAGESSADEAY
+584 LAGGESSADEAY
-596 FTRLATLSLENSV
+596 FTQLATLSLENSV

-624 NLFKKGYS
+624 NLFKRGYS
-632 VVACNKITFSLPYV
+632 VVACNKITFSSPY
-646 RYAALKEAAI
+646 RQYKALKEAAI

-683 SGDEILRIEAVLSGT
+683 SGDEIFRIEAVLSGT

-713 FAEVVKKAQDAG
+713 FAEVVKRAQEAG

-741 RKLLILSREAG
+741 RKLIILSREAG
-752 IPLDEKDVEQTPI
+752 VGIDEKDVEISPI
-765 LGPEFFEG
+765 LSDEFFEG
-773 DVEEFY
+773 DVAAFY
-779 RKLAENEETFAA
+779 RKMEENEAMFAE
-791 RYREAADKGLR
+791 RYHEAASKGLR
-802 QRFVATLVKDEDA
+802 QRFVASLVKDEAA
-815 PLGYRACIGLE
+815 PFGYRAKIGLE
-826 AVAPEHPL
+826 TVSSEHPL
-834 FSLSGTDNCAIIRT
+834 YCLCGTDNAALIQT

-867 ASGVLNDIIV
+867 ASGVLNDILM

>member
-1 MKVIPDLIGDLNKTE
+1 
-16 RTKPIRSEATKR
+16 
-28 GNVNYCICMNA
+28 
-39 PAICTDYIYIEI
+39 
-51 RDNIHN
+51 
-57 MQVLKFGGTS
+57 MQVLKFGGSS
-67 VANAENMS
+67 VANAGNMA

-83 AVDRDRTILVLSAI
+83 AVDRDRTILVSSAI
-97 SGCTDALIKIGTL
+97 SGCTDTLIKIGTL
-110 ASERD
+110 ASQRD

-120 LIDGLQTRHHDIIKA
+120 LIDELQVKHHDIINEL
-135 FLPVE
+135 LPIE
-140 KQEDSIEVCDS
+140 KQEESTEVCDS
-151 LFDSLRSIAQGVYLL
+151 LFDSLRSIAQGVFLL

-172 SLDAIQSFGELWS
+172 SLDAIQSYGELWS
-185 TKIMATKLASI
+185 TKILATKLASI
-196 GIATKWVDSRQI
+196 GIATKWIDSRQI
-208 VRTVAKGDKNVTDV
+208 IRTFAKNGKNAVDV

-227 RVNEMVEDNNVTQL
+227 RVDEMVENNQITQL
-241 FILPGFIASDRLG
+241 FVLPGFIAADKQG

-265 YTASLLAVGCKARI
+265 YTAALYAVGCKARV

-337 YIKDTFHPEAAGT
+337 YVKNTFDPEAYGT
-350 LIEKHPPRSKDK
+350 LIEKNPPRSKEK

-425 KAREA
+425 KAKEA
-430 ADRCF
+430 ADKCF

-456 CLVGD
+456 CIVGD

-468 ATGRMLAALG
+468 VTGRMLAALG

-493 RNISAIIASEDAEAA
+493 RNVSVIISSSDAEGA

-516 FDRRSGKE
+516 FDKISGKD

-534 VGKALVDIIAK
+534 VGRALVDIIAK
-545 NREKIEK
+545 NREKIAA

-561 GLSNSRRFILDKNG
+561 GLSNSRKFIINKNG
-575 LSLDNIKDR
+575 LSLEDIRGQLENGTS
-584 LAAGESSADEAY
+584 AADEAY
-596 FTRLATLSLENSV
+596 FSQIATLSLENSV

-646 RYAALKEAAI
+646 QYAAVKEAAI
-656 EIGATLRYETTVG
+656 EVGAALRYETTVG

-683 SGDEILRIEAVLSGT
+683 SGDEIVRIEAVLSGT

-713 FAEVVKKAQDAG
+713 FAEVVKRAQDGG

-752 IPLDEKDVEQTPI
+752 VKLDEKDVEIHHI
-765 LGPEFFEG
+765 LSEEFFEG
-773 DVEEFY
+773 DVQAFY
-779 RKLAENEETFAA
+779 KKLEENEEKFAA
-791 RYREAADKGLR
+791 QYKEAAQKGLR
-802 QRFVATLVKDEDA
+802 QRFVASLIKDEA
-815 PLGYRACIGLE
+815 SSFGYRAKIGLE
-826 AVAPEHPL
+826 NVDKDSPL
-834 FSLSGTDNCAIIRT
+834 FNLMGADNCALVQT

-855 VVQGAGAGAYQT
+855 VIQGAGAGAYQT
-867 ASGVLNDIIV
+867 ASGVLNDILM

>member
-1 MKVIPDLIGDLNKTE
+1 
-16 RTKPIRSEATKR
+16 
-28 GNVNYCICMNA
+28 
-39 PAICTDYIYIEI
+39 
-51 RDNIHN
+51 
-57 MQVLKFGGTS
+57 MQVLKFGGSS
-67 VANAENMS
+67 VANAGNMA

-83 AVDRDRTILVLSAI
+83 AVDRDRTILVSSAI
-97 SGCTDALIKIGTL
+97 CGCTDTLIKIGTL

-115 ESYKT
+115 ENYKA
-120 LIDGLQTRHHDIIKA
+120 LIDELQKKHHEIINEL
-135 FLPVE
+135 LPVE
-140 KQEDSIEVCDS
+140 KQEESTEVCDA
-151 LFDSLRSIAQGVYLL
+151 LFDSLRSIAQGVFLL

-185 TKIMATKLASI
+185 TKILATKLAST
-196 GIATKWVDSRQI
+196 GIATKWIDSRQI
-208 VRTVAKGDKNVTDV
+208 VRTIAKGDKNIVDV
-222 QKTYS
+222 QKTYY
-227 RVNEMVEDNNVTQL
+227 RVNEMVENNQITQL
-241 FILPGFIASDRLG
+241 FVLPGFIAADKQG

-265 YTASLLAVGCKARI
+265 YTAALYAVGCKARV

-322 YPPTIQPVVAEGIPI
+322 YPPTIQPVVTEGIPI
-337 YIKDTFHPEAAGT
+337 YVKNTFDPEAHGT
-350 LIEKHPPRSKDK
+350 LIEKHPPRSKEK
-362 LIGISNSDNIALL
+362 LIGISNSDKIALL

-425 KAREA
+425 KAKEA
-430 ADRCF
+430 ADKCF

-493 RNISAIIASEDAEAA
+493 RNVSVIISSSDAEAA

-516 FDRRSGKE
+516 FDKISGKD

-534 VGKALVDIIAK
+534 VGRALVDIITK
-545 NREKIEK
+545 NREKIAA

-561 GLSNSRRFILDKNG
+561 GLSNSRKFIIDKNG
-575 LSLDNIKDR
+575 LSLENIKEQ
-584 LAAGESSADEAY
+584 LNNGISAADEAY
-596 FTRLATLSLENSV
+596 FSQIATLSLENSV

-646 RYAALKEAAI
+646 QYAAVKEAAI
-656 EIGATLRYETTVG
+656 EVGAALRYETTVG

-683 SGDEILRIEAVLSGT
+683 SGDEIVRIEAVLSGT

-713 FAEVVKKAQDAG
+713 FAEVVKRAQDGG

-752 IPLDEKDVEQTPI
+752 FKIDEKDVEIHPI
-765 LGPEFFEG
+765 LGEEFFEG
-773 DVEEFY
+773 DVPSFY
-779 RKLAENEETFAA
+779 ARLADNETFFAE
-791 RYREAADKGLR
+791 RYKEAAQKGFR
-802 QRFVATLVKDEDA
+802 QRFVASFIKDENA
-815 PLGYRACIGLE
+815 EFGYRAKIGLE
-826 AVAPEHPL
+826 NVDASNPL
-834 FSLSGTDNCAIIRT
+834 YNLMGADNCAIIQT

-855 VVQGAGAGAYQT
+855 VIQGAGAGAYQT
-867 ASGVLNDIIV
+867 ASGVLNDILM

>member
-1 MKVIPDLIGDLNKTE
+1 
-16 RTKPIRSEATKR
+16 
-28 GNVNYCICMNA
+28 
-39 PAICTDYIYIEI
+39 
-51 RDNIHN
+51 

-67 VANAENMS
+67 VANAEAIQ
-75 KVVDIVTK
+75 KVVEITSK
-83 AVDRDRTILVLSAI
+83 SVDRDRTILVVSAI
-97 SGCTDALIKIGTL
+97 RGCTDSLVRIGNL

-115 ESYKT
+115 ESYKDV
-120 LIDGLQTRHHDIIKA
+120 IDDLQRQHHQIIKEL
-135 FLPVE
+135 LPVE
-140 KQEDSIEVCDS
+140 KHDESREVCDS

-166 GELSPA
+166 GELSPT
-172 SLDAIQSFGELWS
+172 SLDAIQGFGELWS
-185 TKIMATKLASI
+185 SKIIATKLASI

-208 VRTVAKGDKNVTDV
+208 IRTICNNNKNVVDI

-227 RVNEMVEDNNVTQL
+227 RVNAMIENNPITQL
-241 FILPGFIASDRLG
+241 FVMPGFIASDKQG

-265 YTASLLAVGCKARI
+265 YSASLFAVGCKARA

-337 YIKDTFHPEAAGT
+337 YVKNTFDPQAYGT
-350 LIEKHPPRSKDK
+350 LIEKNPPRSKDSV
-362 LIGISNSDNIALL
+362 IGISNSDNIALL

-385 PGFSSRLFETLSQND
+385 PGFSSRLFETLSQNN

-447 KVEKGYSIV
+447 KVEKGFSIV

-461 DVLNQTG
+461 DVLNQSG
-468 ATGRMLAALG
+468 STGRMLAALG
-478 RNSIPVRATAQGSSE
+478 NNSIPVRATAQGSSE
-493 RNISAIIASEDAEAA
+493 RNVSVIISSADTDAA

-516 FDRRSGKE
+516 FDRRSGKD
-524 IHLFIAGYGT
+524 IHLFIAGYGV

-561 GLSNSRRFILDKNG
+561 GLANSRRFILDKNG
-575 LSLDNIKDR
+575 LSLENIAEQLNNGD
-584 LAAGESSADEAY
+584 SSADEAY
-596 FTRLATLSLENSV
+596 FNQLAILTLENSV

-624 NLFKKGYS
+624 NLFKKGHS
-632 VVACNKITFSLPYV
+632 VVACNKITFSSPYKQ
-646 RYAALKEAAI
+646 YAALKEAAI

-683 SGDEILRIEAVLSGT
+683 SGDEIVRIEAVLSGT

-713 FAEVVKKAQDAG
+713 FAEVVKRAQDAG

-752 IPLDEKDVEQTPI
+752 VGIDEKDVEISSI
-765 LGPEFFEG
+765 LPEEFFEG
-773 DVEEFY
+773 DVDAFY
-779 RKLAENEETFAA
+779 AKLAENEAMFAA
-791 RYREAADKGLR
+791 RYNEAASKGLR
-802 QRFVATLVKDEDA
+802 QRFVASLVKDTESSF
-815 PLGYRACIGLE
+815 GYRAKIGLE
-826 AVAPEHPL
+826 CVDAAHPL
-834 FSLSGTDNCAIIRT
+834 YSLCGTDNAALIQT

-867 ASGVLNDIIV
+867 ASGVLNDIIM